1 MAHSLSP
8 ECTPLKLAYDS
19 CFNAWFEGYLQ
30 PAPRGLHSEERLKR
44 IEQKRKEYDERCGKL
59 WENYRACLQKAVKDS
74 GLTDMLKEARLEN
87 PLTDIPPPDSGKS
100 PSK

>member
-8 ECTPLKLAYDS
+8 ECTPLKIAYDS

-30 PAPRGLHSEERLKR
+30 PAPRGISSQERLKR
-44 IEQKRKEYDERCGKL
+44 MELKRKEYDERCGKL
-59 WENYRACLQKAVKDS
+59 WEDYRACLQKAVKDS

-87 PLTDIPPPDSGKS
+87 PLTSIPPPDSGKS
-100 PSK
+100 PA